1 MDIKEFR
8 GIECCKTPLSL
19 SNFTVLVGRNNS
31 GKSSILEALSL
42 IPFSVNPLV
51 YTGENRLSFIE
62 KLHGGRTSLVYG
74 YSGTALL
81 TYVIKEKTWI
91 IKIGDN
97 ANTSP
102 SLEIDGVG

>member
-19 SNFTVLVGRNNS
+19 SNFTVLIGRNNS

-42 IPFSVNPLV
+42 LPFSVNPLI
-51 YTGENRLSFIE
+51 YTGENRLNFIE

-81 TYVIKEKTWI
+81 TYMVEDK
-91 IKIGDN
+91 N
-97 ANTSP
+97 
-102 SLEIDGVG
+102 VGISDWR